1 MDPSNWR
8 AALYKYMSANP
19 TKEKVPA
26 MASIQIQSTQLARVP
41 SFYLYPDLDMG
52 DGLTTPAAAAQ
63 PATII
68 AKRPRRRPPTKA
80 QKYENMEYHSS
91 LFARR
96 V

>member
-1 MDPSNWR
+1 
-8 AALYKYMSANP
+8 
-19 TKEKVPA
+19 

-41 SFYLYPDLDMG
+41 SFYLYPDLDLG
-52 DGLTTPAAAAQ
+52 DGLTNFFFFFFEKYTPAAAAQ

-68 AKRPRRRPPTKA
+68 AKRPRRMPPTKA